1 MVLRR
6 LCHLSPFTEASKYS
20 AVRNDGTHAQNQ
32 KWGIKVWTGQISGNN
47 YRIAN
52 VQCMECP
59 DSSFELPN
67 LVCGT
72 SQLPHI
78 GKDTCEVTGL
88 NTGVGEKEEAF
99 KVFPIIPAVW
109 GGNEWVHG
117 TREDVE
123 AYDMADWI
131 KDWTKK

>member
-6 LCHLSPFTEASKYS
+6 LRHLSPVTEASKYL

-32 KWGIKVWTGQISGNN
+32 KWGINLWIGRTSGNN

-67 LVCGT
+67 SVCGT

-78 GKDTCEVTGL
+78 AKDTYELAVL
-88 NTGVGEKEEAF
+88 NIGVGEKEEAL
-99 KVFPIIPAVW
+99 KVFPIIPTV
-109 GGNEWVHG
+109 
-117 TREDVE
+117 
-123 AYDMADWI
+123 
-131 KDWTKK
+131 